1 MKYLWSIILI
11 MIVSLTYSQDSTT
24 VDTISGSTLIVFKKD
39 NRLIYTNNPSNLI
52 KVKPKFREDNEKT
65 RAGIIIR
72 NTFYG
77 GVAGGLITIALVNL
91 GHSDDGDTHLH
102 EKMVLIGIGTGVG
115 IPIGFIV
122 GGVKAAKHK
131 RKLGHNN

>member
-11 MIVSLTYSQDSTT
+11 LIVSLTYSQDSTT

-52 KVKPKFREDNEKT
+52 KVKPKFRVDNEKT

-72 NTFYG
+72 NTCYG
-77 GVAGGLITIALVNL
+77 GVAAGLSQWRWLTWVTLLVAVKCIWYEFIFY
-91 GHSDDGDTHLH
+91 TRY
-102 EKMVLIGIGTGVG
+102 KVLLSNEV
-115 IPIGFIV
+115 
-122 GGVKAAKHK
+122 
-131 RKLGHNN
+131 